1 MTPLSMPYSQSDYT
15 QSDATALAAAIRAG
29 ALSPAEAV
37 AHAFAAI
44 DRVNP
49 QLNAVILTMRDA
61 ADEQLRRLPADAPL
75 RGVPVLLKDDCPTYA
90 GVPMSFGCRA
100 ARGFVPAHDHEMV
113 RRYKAA
119 GMVIVGKTNLPEF
132 SGNIA
137 TSPTL
142 HGPTLSPWDATR
154 AIGGSSG
161 GAAAAVASRMVP
173 LAYGNDGAGSIRIP
187 ASCGGLFGLRA
198 SRGRTPCGP
207 VSSENWGGLVSHHAL
222 TRSVRDSALLLDLT
236 DAPEAGALYAAPA
249 KSGPYAR
256 AVTRDPRPLRIGI
269 IAQPGLGL
277 RLDDEVAAAL
287 EDAASLCRQ
296 LGHRVDARTFNIDE
310 AAFAEAYLRI
320 IAAYTALEVDA
331 IAANTGRPA
340 DADGFEPVNLGLATF
355 GRALSAPALL
365 AARNT
370 VNSVARSLGAVF
382 SDVDILLSPVLPTLP
397 WSTTALDV
405 RGPDWRAFAD
415 EFMRGTVF
423 TRPANAAGIPA
434 MSVPLASSATG
445 LPIGIQFMAPYG
457 DETTLF
463 ELAGQLERV
472 RPWAHRLPPV
482 HA

>member
-1 MTPLSMPYSQSDYT
+1 MSFTDTDYT
-15 QSDATALAAAIRAG
+15 ASDAVALAAAIRAG
-29 ALSPAEAV
+29 QLSPAEAV

-49 QLNAVILTMRDA
+49 QLNAVILTMREA
-61 ADEQLRRLPADAPL
+61 AEEQLRRLPANAPL

-100 ARGFVPAHDHEMV
+100 ARGYVPAHDHEIV
-113 RRYKAA
+113 RRYQAA

-142 HGPTLSPWDATR
+142 HGPTLNPWDAR
-154 AIGGSSG
+154 RSIGGSSG
-161 GAAAAVASRMVP
+161 GAAAAVASGMVP
-173 LAYGNDGAGSIRIP
+173 VAYGNDGAGSIRIP

-249 KSGPYAR
+249 KSGPYAE
-256 AVTRDPRPLRIGI
+256 AATRDPRPLRIGVVT
-269 IAQPGLGL
+269 QPGLGL

-287 EDAASLCRQ
+287 EDAAALCRT
-296 LGHRVDARTFNIDE
+296 LGHAVHASAFPLDAS
-310 AAFAEAYLRI
+310 AFADAYVRI

-331 IAANTGRPA
+331 IAADTGRPA
-340 DADGFEPVNLGLATF
+340 DADGFEPVNLGLAEF
-355 GRALSAPALL
+355 GRSLSAPQLL

-382 SDVDILLSPVLPTLP
+382 ADVDILLTPVLPTLP
-397 WSTTALDV
+397 PPMSALNV

-415 EFMRGTVF
+415 EFMHGTVY

-434 MSVPLASSATG
+434 MSVPLFQTTAG

-463 ELAGQLERV
+463 ELAGQLERA
-472 RPWAHRLPPV
+472 RPWRHRVPPL

>member
-1 MTPLSMPYSQSDYT
+1 MTFFSMSFTDSDYL
-15 QSDATALAAAIRAG
+15 QADATGLAAAIRAG
-29 ALSPAEAV
+29 RLSPAESV
-37 AHAFAAI
+37 EHAFAAI

-49 QLNAVILTMRDA
+49 ALNAVILTMRA
-61 ADEQLRRLPADAPL
+61 EAEAQLRQLPEHAPL

-90 GVPMSFGCRA
+90 GTPMSFGCRA
-100 ARGFVPAHDHEMV
+100 ARGHVPAHDHEIV
-113 RRYKAA
+113 RRYRAA

-142 HGPTLSPWDATR
+142 HGPTLNPWDAER
-154 AIGGSSG
+154 SIGGSSG
-161 GAAAAVASRMVP
+161 GAAAAVAARMTP

-207 VSSENWGGLVSHHAL
+207 VSTENWGGLVSHHAL

-236 DAPEAGALYAAPA
+236 DAPEPGSLYAAPA
-249 KSGPYAR
+249 KSGPYVLA
-256 AVTRDPRPLRIGI
+256 AARDPRPLRIGLI
-269 IAQPGLGL
+269 TQAGLDVQ
-277 RLDDEVAAAL
+277 LDDAVATAL
-287 EDAASLCRQ
+287 AQTAELCGK
-296 LGHRVDARTFNIDE
+296 LGHRVQASAFPLDAS
-310 AAFAEAYLRI
+310 AFADAYVRI

-331 IAANTGRPA
+331 IAADTGRPA
-340 DADGFEPVNLGLATF
+340 DADGFEPVNLGLAEF

-370 VNSVARSLGAVF
+370 VNSVARSLARVF
-382 SDVDILLSPVLPTLP
+382 ADVDVLLTPVLPTLP
-397 WSTTALDV
+397 PPLSALDV

-415 EFMRGTVF
+415 AFMRGTVY

-434 MSVPLASSATG
+434 MSVPLFQSPTG
-445 LPIGIQFMAPYG
+445 LPIGMQFMAPYG

-463 ELAGQLERV
+463 ELAGQLERAL
-472 RPWAHRLPPV
+472 PWGDRLPPV

>member
-1 MTPLSMPYSQSDYT
+1 MSYSETDYL
-15 QSDATALAAAIRAG
+15 QSDATALAAAIRG
-29 ALSPAEAV
+29 GQLSPSDAV

-49 QLNAVILTMRDA
+49 HLNAVILTMREA
-61 ADEQLRRLPADAPL
+61 ADEQLRQLPADAPL

-100 ARGFVPAHDHEMV
+100 ARGYVPAQDHEIV

-142 HGPTLSPWDATR
+142 HGPTLNPWDAGR
-154 AIGGSSG
+154 SIGGSSG
-161 GAAAAVASRMVP
+161 GAAAAVAARMVP

-236 DAPEAGALYAAPA
+236 DAPEPGALYAAPA
-249 KSGPYAR
+249 KSGPYAQ
-256 AVTRDPRPLRIGI
+256 AASRDPRPLRIGVI
-269 IAQPGLGL
+269 SQPGMGL
-277 RLDDEVAAAL
+277 RLDDDIAAAL
-287 EDAASLCRQ
+287 EDASALCRQ
-296 LGHRVDARTFNIDE
+296 LGHRVEATAFNFDE
-310 AAFAEAYLRI
+310 SALADAYLRI

-331 IAANTGRPA
+331 IAADTGRPPN
-340 DADGFEPVNLGLATF
+340 ADGFEPVNLGLAEF
-355 GRALSAPALL
+355 GRSLSAPALL

-370 VNSVARSLGAVF
+370 ANSVARSLGRLF
-382 SDVDILLSPVLPTLP
+382 TEVDILLTPVMPTLP
-397 WSTTALDV
+397 TPMTALDV

-415 EFMRGTVF
+415 EFMHGTAF

-434 MSVPLASSATG
+434 MSVPLFQTPAG
-445 LPIGIQFMAPYG
+445 LPLGIQFMAPYG

-463 ELAGQLERV
+463 ELAGQLERA